1 MQCKQ
6 INDLTMKYL
15 DGNISELELG
25 QLMRHNQKCPAC
37 AEEFEILRDAI
48 FEIET
53 FPDIEPPAGLN
64 AKIMAAVAEQKH
76 FSLNPELLLCLLVSF
91 AGLVLFT
98 FNIITNVVLPSLG
111 GGLIASDQSFVQLL
125 YLMAEKAKDGFVTLS
140 LYLGKLLVFRNIL
153 FKEHI
158 VLIFLWVSAFAI
170 ADLILYKITGLKKKK
185 DFADLK

>member
-6 INDLTMKYL
+6 IDDLTMKYF
-15 DGNISELELG
+15 DGNISELELE

-37 AEEFEILRDAI
+37 AEKFEILRDAI

-53 FPDIEPPAGLN
+53 FSDIEPPADLN
-64 AKIMAAVAEQKH
+64 TKIMAAVADQKH
-76 FSLNPELLLCLLVSF
+76 FSMNAKQLACLLISF

-98 FNIITNVVLPSLG
+98 YNIIANVVLPSWG

-140 LYLGKLLVFRNIL
+140 LYLGKLLVLRNIL
-153 FKEHI
+153 LKEHI
-158 VLIFLWVSAFAI
+158 VLIFLWVSAFAT